1 MGSRFLFIVALAS
14 PAFCQTKDIR
24 LPGTDSN
31 SPDTK
36 VKNYCHHICVIP
48 SPHKMTPQIFSTGN
62 SAIDGGIIGLG
73 LGALGAAVLGPTL
86 NQVGSG
92 IDLQKYILSTVSTGI
107 YIRQCLHPRHQ
118 GVGGGRDRQMGRRG
132 HFLTLLAQFLVVK
145 ITCELC
151 LYEELC
157 KSISFYF
164 VRKLCQFPGS
174 SFPVEVR
181 AHVVV
186 RKGRL
191 LGMEASNPIQSKGR

>member
-1 MGSRFLFIVALAS
+1 MGSRILFIVALAA

-36 VKNYCHHICVIP
+36 VKSYCHRICDIFIS

-86 NQVGSG
+86 NQVGSR

-107 YIRQCLHPRHQ
+107 YIRQCQHPRHQ
-118 GVGGGRDRQMGRRG
+118 GVEGGRDRQMGRRG
-132 HFLTLLAQFLVVK
+132 HFLTLFAQFLVVK

-151 LYEELC
+151 
-157 KSISFYF
+157 
-164 VRKLCQFPGS
+164 R
-174 SFPVEVR
+174 
-181 AHVVV
+181 
-186 RKGRL
+186 
-191 LGMEASNPIQSKGR
+191 